1 MATKCAYC
9 GYVGK
14 LSKEHVWPSGFLKK
28 HKGNSAHY
36 SPKSGKVHGGDYI
49 VSDVCEHC
57 NNNKLSPLDSY
68 FCKLDDLYFSNPR
81 GFNEE
86 VIFEYEYDLLARILL
101 KIAYNTARSAGS
113 ETSPFT
119 RTTDYILH
127 GNNRPTGISIIGE
140 LVSPTLVPD
149 SQDPARTKEIRPTM
163 YRSVLCQLLTPHSY
177 AVLLRLVAVSSF
189 FFFLL
194 LTREPSNQTIF
205 NRAVQELI
213 NHVSGTVLLK
223 PECKSVILRTSP
235 QDSLSSMLP
244 LLHRKHKEY
253 QEFFDGQQSR

>member
-14 LSKEHVWPSGFLKK
+14 LSREHVWPSGFLKRRE
-28 HKGNSAHY
+28 GNYAHY

-49 VSDVCEHC
+49 VSDVCERC

-86 VIFEYEYDLLARILL
+86 VVFEYEYDLLARVLL

-119 RTTDYILH
+119 RTTDYILL
-127 GNNRPTGISIIGE
+127 GNKRPTGISIIGE

-149 SQDPARTKEIRPTM
+149 SKDPARMKEIRPTM
-163 YRSVLCQLLTPHSY
+163 YRSALGQLRTPHGY
-177 AVLLRLVAVSSF
+177 GVLVRIIAVNSF
-189 FFFLL
+189 FFHLL
-194 LTREPSNQTIF
+194 ITRNPSNQTIF
-205 NRAVQELI
+205 NRAARELI
-213 NHVSGTVLLK
+213 NHVPGTVLLK
-223 PECKSVILRTSP
+223 PEHKSVILRTSP

-244 LLHRKHKEY
+244 LLHGKHKEY
-253 QEFFDGQQSR
+253 KKFFDGQQL